1 MLPAYRPGTPRT
13 RGPLESAVVDIQ
25 VQKNTQ
31 RPPVALE
38 STLLVHGVPPSA
50 APDLAA
56 DLLADVEGAGAEGL
70 TVAVFGGKP
79 IAGLDAE
86 QLGAMLGADPGSI
99 PKLNTSTLGL
109 AIRAGATGHG
119 ATTVSATMEIAA
131 AAGIRVF
138 ATGGIGGVH
147 KGYGARLDVSAD
159 LAALARVPVAVVA
172 SGVKSILDIEATREA
187 LETLGVPVIGYRTD
201 RFPAFY
207 TRESNASV
215 DARIDD
221 DAEIGAFVAGELR
234 RTGRGVLIVNPI
246 PEADELDPEQLDRWI
261 ADAEE
266 QAQWEGVSG
275 RDVTPFVLADLH
287 QRSGGAT
294 LRANLALVR
303 SNARLAGAIAAAM
316 PTAPGER

>member
-13 RGPLESAVVDIQ
+13 RGPLESAGVDVQ

-187 LETLGVPVIGYRTD
+187 LETLGIPVIGFRTD

-207 TRESNASV
+207 LRESDADV
-215 DARIDD
+215 DATFDEED
-221 DAEIGAFVAGELR
+221 ELATFLDAELR
-234 RTGRGVLIVNPI
+234 RKRMGH
-246 PEADELDPEQLDRWI
+246 
-261 ADAEE
+261 
-266 QAQWEGVSG
+266 
-275 RDVTPFVLADLH
+275 DL
-287 QRSGGAT
+287 
-294 LRANLALVR
+294 
-303 SNARLAGAIAAAM
+303 ARLDFTEGGEWHILQRFRRGNGPAHFHKRPARMCGRLLDSR
-316 PTAPGER
+316 PTRPR